1 MKKYVKLTLC
11 GLAALAVVTGCS
23 KKEEKAE
30 TVVETTAAET
40 VEATASEA
48 AEITDYGK
56 LLKLGTYKGVEVTKM
71 DTTVTDEEVENQ
83 IQSILKSNPE
93 YITITERAAQNG
105 DRVDIDFVGKLDGE
119 AFDGGSAEG
128 YKLVL
133 GSHSFIDGFEDGLV
147 GAEVGQKLD
156 LNLTFPENYG
166 SAELAGQDVVFEVT
180 VNGIEEVKDAV
191 LDDAFVQRVSD
202 FTNVEEYRADVRSR
216 LESTKEQMAEQ
227 QIENDAYFAALGNS
241 EYELNEDAVNQ
252 YFEDQMNYHNSIS
265 GMYGFSSV
273 EDYAATVYQMDNETF
288 EGYVK
293 ESAENAVK
301 EKLMMEE
308 IIKAENLVADDA
320 DIAEVAAK
328 LGMDA
333 DTLKNSYGEEKAK
346 EYALFF
352 QVLEV
357 IKENA
362 VVK

>member
-30 TVVETTAAET
+30 TTTAAET
-40 VEATASEA
+40 VAATASEA
-48 AEITDYGK
+48 EEITDYGK

-83 IQSILKSNPE
+83 IQSTLRSNPE
-93 YITITERAAQNG
+93 YIEITDRAAQDG

-202 FTNVEEYRADVRSR
+202 FTNVDEYRADVRSR
-216 LESTKEQMAEQ
+216 LESAKEQMAEQ

-265 GMYGFSSV
+265 SMYGFSSV

-288 EGYVK
+288 ENYVK

-308 IIKAENLVADDA
+308 IIKAENLTADDA
-320 DIAEVAAK
+320 DIEEVAAK

-333 DTLKNSYGEEKAK
+333 DTLKNSYGEDKAK

-352 QVLEV
+352 QILEL